1 MEVMKKIR
9 SIIIILALLVSAT
22 AMAQSDMP
30 TTWFEEGNAAYNEGN
45 YDLALEKYGHIVD
58 FGVESAPLYY
68 NMGNVYYKLKEYPLS
83 ILYYEKAL
91 KLDPRNED
99 IKVNL
104 EIANLAVAD
113 KIEKIPEPFYVR
125 WWNSLKSLFSVD
137 GWAWV
142 SIVAFVL
149 TLFCLY
155 LFLMS
160 RRTGV
165 RKVGFFVG
173 LLTLLA
179 LVLSVTFAIGKHR
192 QLSRQDEA
200 IVTTPTVTVKSS
212 PSVSSVDLFVLH
224 EGSKVQILDRS
235 MEWNKVRIA
244 DGSEGWLQAEDM
256 IAF

>member
-1 MEVMKKIR
+1 MVIMKRIKSILVMI
-9 SIIIILALLVSAT
+9 ALLTSAV
-22 AMAQSDMP
+22 AVAQSTM
-30 TTWFEEGNAAYNEGN
+30 TETWFEEGNAAYNEGK

-58 FGVESAPLYY
+58 YGEESAPLYY
-68 NMGNVYYKLKEYPLS
+68 NMGNAYYKMKEYPLS

-91 KLDPRNED
+91 KLDPSNED

-113 KIEKIPEPFYVR
+113 KIEKLPEPFYLR
-125 WWNSLKSLFSVD
+125 WWNSLKSLFSAD

-142 SIVAFVL
+142 SIVAFAL
-149 TLFCLY
+149 TLFCVY

-165 RKVGFFVG
+165 RKAGFFVG
-173 LLTLLA
+173 LLTLVALA
-179 LVLSVTFAIGKHR
+179 LSVTFAIGKFNS
-192 QLSRQDEA
+192 LSRQDEA

-212 PSVSSVDLFVLH
+212 PSTSSVDLFVLH

-244 DGSEGWLQAEDM
+244 DGSEGWLLSEDM

>member
-1 MEVMKKIR
+1 M
-9 SIIIILALLVSAT
+9 ALLTSAV

-30 TTWFEEGNAAYNEGN
+30 GTWFEEGNAAYNEGN
-45 YDLALEKYGHIVD
+45 YELALEKYWHIVD

-68 NMGNVYYKLKEYPLS
+68 NMGNAYYKMKEYPLS

-91 KLDPRNED
+91 KLDPGNED

-113 KIEKIPEPFYVR
+113 KIEKLPEPFFVR
-125 WWNSLKSLFSVD
+125 WWNSLKSMFSAD

-142 SIVAFVL
+142 SIITFAL

-165 RKVGFFVG
+165 RKAGFFVG
-173 LLTLLA
+173 LLTLIVLA
-179 LVLSVTFAIGKHR
+179 LSVTFAIGKYNT
-192 QLSRQDEA
+192 LSRQDEA
-200 IVTTPTVTVKSS
+200 IITTPTVTVKSS
-212 PSVSSVDLFVLH
+212 PSTSSVDLFVLH
-224 EGSKVQILDRS
+224 EGSKVQILDQS
-235 MEWNKVRIA
+235 MEWSKVRIA
-244 DGSEGWLQAEDM
+244 DGSEGWLLSEDM